1 MISQHGPGPEGATF
15 GALRTARDGRQPR
28 TRARGCDSQVMTAAT
43 DVLIDSLGRVRENVH
58 AVVEGLSR
66 DQLAERLDPD
76 ANSIAWLVWHLTRV
90 EDDHVAGVAGTDQ
103 LWQADG
109 WAERFALPL
118 DVDDH
123 GFGHGREQVAAV
135 VVDADLLT
143 AYHDAV
149 HARAVEYVGALTD
162 DDLARIVDRR
172 WDPPVTMAVRL
183 VSVVDDCA
191 QHVGQAAFVRGVLER
206 R

>member
-1 MISQHGPGPEGATF
+1 MSH
-15 GALRTARDGRQPR
+15 
-28 TRARGCDSQVMTAAT
+28 AT
-43 DVLIDSLGRVRENVH
+43 DILVDGLSRVQENVH
-58 AVVEGLSR
+58 AVVEDLTR

-90 EDDHVAGVAGTDQ
+90 EDDHVAGVADTEQ

-118 DVDDH
+118 DDNDH
-123 GFGHGREQVAAV
+123 GFGHTREQVASV
-135 VVDADLLT
+135 VADADLLT

-149 HARAVEYVGALTD
+149 HARAVEFVRSLTD
-162 DDLARIVDRR
+162 DDLARVVDRR
-172 WDPPVTMAVRL
+172 WDPPVTMSVRL

-191 QHVGQAAFVRGVLER
+191 QHVGQAAFVRGILER

>member
-1 MISQHGPGPEGATF
+1 
-15 GALRTARDGRQPR
+15 
-28 TRARGCDSQVMTAAT
+28 MTAAT
-43 DVLIDSLGRVRENVH
+43 DVLIDSLNRVRENVH

-90 EDDHVAGVAGTDQ
+90 EDDHVAGVAGTEQ

-109 WAERFALPL
+109 WAGRFALPL
-118 DVDDH
+118 DDNDH

-135 VVDADLLT
+135 VVDGNLLT

-149 HARAVEYVGALTD
+149 HARAVEYVGSLTD
-162 DDLARIVDRR
+162 DDLARVVDRR

>member
-1 MISQHGPGPEGATF
+1 
-15 GALRTARDGRQPR
+15 
-28 TRARGCDSQVMTAAT
+28 MTAAT
-43 DVLIDSLGRVRENVH
+43 DVLVDGLGRVRENVH
-58 AVVEGLSR
+58 AVVDGLPR
-66 DQLAERLDPD
+66 AWLTARLDPD

-90 EDDHVAGVAGTDQ
+90 QDDHVAGVAGSEQ
-103 LWQADG
+103 VWQTDG
-109 WAERFALPL
+109 WAERFDLPF
-118 DVDDH
+118 DVADH
-123 GFGHGREQVAAV
+123 GFGHTREQVAAV
-135 VVDADLLT
+135 AVDADLLA

-149 HARAVEYVGALTD
+149 HARSVEYVGSLTD
-162 DDLARIVDRR
+162 TDLARVVDSR

>member
-1 MISQHGPGPEGATF
+1 
-15 GALRTARDGRQPR
+15 
-28 TRARGCDSQVMTAAT
+28 MTAAT
-43 DVLIDSLGRVRENVH
+43 DVLTDALGRVRENVH

-90 EDDHVAGVAGTDQ
+90 QDDHVAGVAGTDQ

-109 WAERFALPL
+109 WAGRFALPL
-118 DVDDH
+118 DGNDH
-123 GFGHGREQVAAV
+123 GFGHSREQVAAV
-135 VVDADLLT
+135 VVDGDLLT

-149 HARAVEYVGALTD
+149 HARAVEYVESLTD
-162 DDLARIVDRR
+162 DDLARVVDRR

-191 QHVGQAAFVRGVLER
+191 QHVGQAAFVRGILER

>member
-1 MISQHGPGPEGATF
+1 
-15 GALRTARDGRQPR
+15 
-28 TRARGCDSQVMTAAT
+28 MTAAT
-43 DVLIDSLGRVRENVH
+43 DVLIDGLGRVRENVH
-58 AVVEGLSR
+58 AVVEDLTR

-109 WAERFALPL
+109 WGERFALPL
-118 DVDDH
+118 DDNDH
-123 GFGHGREQVAAV
+123 GFGHNREQVAAV
-135 VVDADLLT
+135 VADGDLLT
-143 AYHDAV
+143 DYHDAV
-149 HARAVEYVGALTD
+149 HARAVEFVASLTD
-162 DDLARIVDRR
+162 DDLARVVDPR

-183 VSVVDDCA
+183 VSVLDDCA

>member
-1 MISQHGPGPEGATF
+1 
-15 GALRTARDGRQPR
+15 
-28 TRARGCDSQVMTAAT
+28 MTAAT
-43 DVLIDSLGRVRENVH
+43 DVLVDGLGRVQENVH

-66 DQLAERLDPD
+66 DRLTARLDPD

-90 EDDHVAGVAGTDQ
+90 QDDHVAGVAGTVQ
-103 LWQADG
+103 AWQADG
-109 WAERFALPL
+109 WAERFALPF
-118 DVDDH
+118 DVTDH
-123 GFGHGREQVAAV
+123 GFGHTREQVAAV
-135 VVDADLLT
+135 AVDGGLLT

-149 HARAVEYVGALTD
+149 HARSVDFLESLTD
-162 DDLARIVDRR
+162 EALARVVDKR